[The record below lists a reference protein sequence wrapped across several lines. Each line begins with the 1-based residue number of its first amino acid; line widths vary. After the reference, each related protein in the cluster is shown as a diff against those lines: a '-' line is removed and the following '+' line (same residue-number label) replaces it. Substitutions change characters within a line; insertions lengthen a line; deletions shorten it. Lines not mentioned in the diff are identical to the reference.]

1 MKSIAVAFASVAL
14 LTGAAF
20 AQSTSSP
27 VPPPNA
33 MKLSELIAKVEKRD
47 KFQYISD
54 VEWSQSGYYEVTY
67 YTNDKAKVQINLDP
81 VSGQPK

>member
-1 MKSIAVAFASVAL
+1 MKSIIVALAAVAL
-14 LTGAAF
+14 LTGAAS

-47 KFQYISD
+47 KFQYISEID
-54 VEWSQSGYYEVTY
+54 WSQSGYYEVTY
-67 YTNDKAKVQINLDP
+67 YTNDKAKVLINLDP